1 MNYEQLRS
9 NQAPPPN
16 YLVWAI
22 LTTIFC
28 CLPFGIISIVF
39 AAQVN
44 SKWIAGDYDGAWNSS
59 RNAKTWAWVAFA
71 AWAIIAVF
79 YAIAVFAFGISAF
92 WENGFEYWQ

>member
-1 MNYEQLRS
+1 MNDEQLK
-9 NQAPPPN
+9 QTQTPPPN

-44 SKWIAGDYDGAWNSS
+44 SKWVAGDYNGARKASN
-59 RNAKTWAWVAFA
+59 NAKTWAWVAFA
-71 AWAIIAVF
+71 AWAILAVI

-92 WENGFEYWQ
+92 WENGFEY